1 MDGISNVWYAAKD
14 DIEKKLY
21 PFTITHIISFIII
34 TAITIYI
41 TEFFLRHTLIR
52 WIYVSSII
60 VILVDVYNGKKRTTV
75 E

>member
-1 MDGISNVWYAAKD
+1 MDGILNVWNAAKD
-14 DIEKKLY
+14 DITKKLY

-60 VILVDVYNGKKRTTV
+60 VILVDVYNGKKMGV
-75 E
+75 K